1 MEWWVLES
9 ILLMERLAI
18 EVILSVV
25 WLALGMTPSD
35 SWHLG

>member
-1 MEWWVLES
+1 MEWWVLEL

-18 EVILSVV
+18 GVILSVV
-25 WLALGMTPSD
+25 WLALVVTPSD

>member
-1 MEWWVLES
+1 MLES